1 MTAQIIEA
9 TDAFRSR
16 AAAVTLIEGLAE
28 AQLSDTARNRRKRA
42 ERKEAWRRAA
52 AAVMF
57 HDEHANFLIALA
69 VAQRYG
75 LAEAMKIPKQ
85 SEQSHCAPR
94 ERYREAVA
102 TLLRLPAPDQAAIN
116 WKRSRLRQEPY
127 WGLCDVPHE
136 EVEKAIADDEAFL
149 AAHPI
154 KKVKKADSLEP
165 GPKPR
170 VR

>member
-1 MTAQIIEA
+1 MNDWESEVRARLVHLRLRPEREA
-9 TDAFRSR
+9 DIVDEISQH
-16 AAAVTLIEGLAE
+16 LA
-28 AQLSDTARNRRKRA
+28 
-42 ERKEAWRRAA
+42 
-52 AAVMF
+52 
-57 HDEHANFLIALA
+57 
-69 VAQRYG
+69 
-75 LAEAMKIPKQ
+75 
-85 SEQSHCAPR
+85 